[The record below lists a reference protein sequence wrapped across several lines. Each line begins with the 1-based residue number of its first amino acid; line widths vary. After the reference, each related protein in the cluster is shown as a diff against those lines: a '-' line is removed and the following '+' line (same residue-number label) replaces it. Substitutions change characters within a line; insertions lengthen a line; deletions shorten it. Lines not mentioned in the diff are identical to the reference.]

1 MEVLQWV
8 CGEITAPT
16 LNNGVAWPAVST
28 ALSLVVIAGYCLIG
42 FNWYFQTKVI
52 QREAARPALVRLGV
66 ITAVGVVGAGLW
78 FLDASWAIWRGYD
91 LALLLL
97 AVNTWLY
104 LFNMRGL
111 GLVEDRLALTA
122 ELEAEAARY
131 REIAELLPDMVWTA
145 TADGQV
151 DFCNQRWR
159 EYRGDSRSWLE
170 AAHPDERIVAATRWG
185 RAVAERNPFYIDV
198 RLGGVQGYRT
208 FAVRA
213 TPIVRGSSVKWLGAC
228 ADIEDQRL
236 LAMEKELQ
244 AKQKSFFLNALSHD
258 LRAPL
263 HNVLLNAHLLKMSS
277 NDPIDPETLNT
288 IMENAVAAGDLVT
301 RLLDFAKVGAHE
313 HNAADRTSLDTL
325 VKQIGRRFAPIAA
338 QKAIALEI
346 KADDS
351 IEILTD
357 RHKLERVVSN
367 LLDNAIKYTQVGGVT
382 LSLAASGEK
391 TFIRIADT
399 GVGVPPE
406 HVPYLFDEF
415 YQVNNY
421 ERDRNKG
428 FGMGLAICRCL
439 AQQINA
445 SVRLASTGPAGSC
458 FEIVIKN
465 VGVDRRGRSD
475 RAEDDE
481 RHPEEARLLRV

>member
-1 MEVLQWV
+1 
-8 CGEITAPT
+8 
-16 LNNGVAWPAVST
+16 
-28 ALSLVVIAGYCLIG
+28 
-42 FNWYFQTKVI
+42 
-52 QREAARPALVRLGV
+52 
-66 ITAVGVVGAGLW
+66 
-78 FLDASWAIWRGYD
+78 
-91 LALLLL
+91 
-97 AVNTWLY
+97 
-104 LFNMRGL
+104 MRGL

-122 ELEAEAARY
+122 ELEVEAARY

-145 TADGQV
+145 TADGTV

-170 AAHPDERIVAATRWG
+170 AAHPDERMIAATRWG
-185 RAVAERNPFYIDV
+185 RAVAERNPFYMDI
-198 RLGGVQGYRT
+198 RLGGVQGFRT
-208 FAVRA
+208 FTIRA
-213 TPIVRGSSVKWLGAC
+213 TPIVRGDGVKWLGAC

-263 HNVLLNAHLLKMSS
+263 HNVLLNAHLLKMTSS
-277 NDPIDPETLNT
+277 EPVDPETLNT

-313 HNAADRTSLDTL
+313 HNAAERTSLNSL
-325 VKQIGRRFAPIAA
+325 LKEIGRRFAPIAA
-338 QKAIALEI
+338 QKKLTLELN
-346 KADDS
+346 ADEP
-351 IEILTD
+351 IEALTD

-367 LLDNAIKYTQVGGVT
+367 LLDNAIKYTQIGSVT
-382 LSLAASGEK
+382 LSLATSADK
-391 TFIRIADT
+391 TFIRITDT

-445 SVRLASTGPAGSC
+445 SVRLASTGPGGSC

-465 VGVDRRGRSD
+465 VGADRRGRSD
-475 RAEDDE
+475 RPEDDE
-481 RHPEEARLLRV
+481 CHSEETRLQRV